1 MLKESFLALMAC
13 SSSCQA
19 GLCSTC
25 LPRQCSN
32 PRDDPRHVFQGE
44 APEEREDDSCLHST
58 SQASCSFSFLFLVL
72 ESQGDTEISLV
83 SHVIFHIKKANLSNI
98 DIFFLR
104 ILKIELPYDTVIPF
118 LGIKL
123 DNTIIQRYKH
133 PLCS

>member
-1 MLKESFLALMAC
+1 MAHGTSSKEKHQQRGKMILVFTAPHKPLVVSLFFLW
-13 SSSCQA
+13 SWK
-19 GLCSTC
+19 
-25 LPRQCSN
+25 
-32 PRDDPRHVFQGE
+32 VK
-44 APEEREDDSCLHST
+44 
-58 SQASCSFSFLFLVL
+58 
-72 ESQGDTEISLV
+72 GDTEISSV
-83 SHVIFHIKKANLSNI
+83 SHVVFHIKKANLSNI